1 MITIYEQGYED
12 FSTMGMGQLFPTAC
26 VIHEEQG
33 GAYELELEHPMDEDG
48 RYSLIVAGRVIRAPA
63 PSRSTPLVTAGGL
76 ADREIYTAN
85 EPINLYSKP
94 TTSMGYTIS
103 VTTPTFDPTS
113 IKPGVVSVRGYTDSG
128 GGAVTK
134 WVSNGNRIV
143 GTVSTGAELIAVDKT
158 NPSYYLVTT
167 RLGVTGYVQASKVT
181 YSKTESLEEQTI
193 QARKTRDQPFRIYRI
208 EKDTEN
214 LTVKAWARHVYY
226 DLLGN
231 VLINCAADGDT
242 IGDALNE
249 MALNCTQTD
258 HGFRFGTDD
267 TETTI
272 TADWSLKGMVEA
284 QLDPDEGLA
293 ALGNLRVIRDN
304 YDVFFV
310 KRSTTA
316 RAPITYGRTLL
327 GVRVDINED
336 AVINRI
342 VPVGK
347 TSAGDPLLI
356 DAVYVD
362 SPRNDAATMIRAKV
376 IEYDVKVGDDYPT
389 EADAKT
395 ELTARA
401 NADFEAGIDLPEV
414 SVNVNMLQLGD
425 TEEYQQY
432 KDLDRLYL
440 GDLIRVIDN
449 VHGVDVEAEINE
461 YDFDC
466 LVGRY
471 TSLTIGVTDSM
482 RLIGSV
488 SGFMIPDGA
497 VSSTKIVG
505 GVGNADTLD
514 GYHAS
519 DFSPAAHNHDS
530 AYLKLTDVLSKTY
543 PIGAVY
549 MSLED
554 TSPAT
559 LFGGTWEAL
568 GGRFLLGADGAHAAG
583 TTGGSDTHKHG
594 LTDGYG
600 KMGISAAGELQYKY
614 KASPQWEANWKIN
627 GTASQSSTASR
638 VDGMELGGNTADAQT
653 LPPYLAVYMW
663 KRTA

>member
-1 MITIYEQGYED
+1 R
-12 FSTMGMGQLFPTAC
+12 F
-26 VIHEEQG
+26 
-33 GAYELELEHPMDEDG
+33 
-48 RYSLIVAGRVIRAPA
+48 
-63 PSRSTPLVTAGGL
+63 
-76 ADREIYTAN
+76 
-85 EPINLYSKP
+85 
-94 TTSMGYTIS
+94 
-103 VTTPTFDPTS
+103 
-113 IKPGVVSVRGYTDSG
+113 
-128 GGAVTK
+128 
-134 WVSNGNRIV
+134 
-143 GTVSTGAELIAVDKT
+143 
-158 NPSYYLVTT
+158 
-167 RLGVTGYVQASKVT
+167 
-181 YSKTESLEEQTI
+181 
-193 QARKTRDQPFRIYRI
+193 

-231 VLINCAADGDT
+231 VLVTCAVDGDT

-249 MALNCTQTD
+249 MALNCTQVD

-267 TETTI
+267 TETMI

-293 ALGNLRVIRDN
+293 SLGNLRVIRDN

-347 TSAGDPLLI
+347 TSAGDPLLT
-356 DAVYVD
+356 DTVYVD

-376 IEYDVKVGDDYPT
+376 IEYDAQVGDDYPT
-389 EADAKT
+389 EADVKT

-466 LVGRY
+466 LAGRY

-488 SGFMIPDGA
+488 SGFMIPDNA

-505 GVGNADTLD
+505 GTGNADTLD
-514 GYHAS
+514 G
-519 DFSPAAHNHDS
+519 HDS
-530 AYLKLTDVLSKTY
+530 TYFATAEHDHDAEYLGLTAKAADADKLGGIDADDYSTTQQTNDSIKLAVTSQSANLFPSDPSDWSQGSISSSNGSNTAATNRIRSADYITLNAGTLYTVSRVKSLTRQIFLHYYNSSNTYIGNSGWVTTYPYSFSLPSGATKIRVLIRKAGDSSIYPTDVPGTLFSIVPAGVSGGVHVDAIY
-543 PIGAVY
+543 PVGAIY
-549 MSLED
+549 MSNVS
-554 TSPAT
+554 TSPST
-559 LFGGTWEAL
+559 LFGGTWSAISNPPT
-568 GGRFLLGADGAHAAG
+568 GA
-583 TTGGSDTHKHG
+583 S
-594 LTDGYG
+594 YW
-600 KMGISAAGELQYKY
+600 
-614 KASPQWEANWKIN
+614 WE
-627 GTASQSSTASR
+627 
-638 VDGMELGGNTADAQT
+638 
-653 LPPYLAVYMW
+653 
-663 KRTA
+663 RT